1 MRVSNISDSELLSEY
16 VRRFTIPAGEKIRS
30 AKQGADHLRGFFKE
44 GAKRELF
51 AAVFLNNQNQLLD
64 TEILFRGSI
73 NTSAVYPREVIER
86 VIALGAGALILG
98 HNHPSGNNIPSSSD
112 RAVTK
117 KLQTALS
124 AIDVE
129 VLDHIIIGGSD
140 YFSFA
145 DHHLI

>member
-1 MRVSNISDSELLSEY
+1 MKISSISDSELLSEY
-16 VRRFTIPAGEKIRS
+16 VRRFTIAAGERIQS
-30 AKQGADHLRGFFKE
+30 AKQAADHLRGFFKE

-51 AAVFLNNQNQLLD
+51 AVVFLNNQNQLLD

-73 NTSAVYPREVIER
+73 NTSAVFPREVVER

-98 HNHPSGNNIPSSSD
+98 HNHPSGNNTPSSSD

-117 KLQTALS
+117 KLKTALS

-145 DHHLI
+145 DNHLI